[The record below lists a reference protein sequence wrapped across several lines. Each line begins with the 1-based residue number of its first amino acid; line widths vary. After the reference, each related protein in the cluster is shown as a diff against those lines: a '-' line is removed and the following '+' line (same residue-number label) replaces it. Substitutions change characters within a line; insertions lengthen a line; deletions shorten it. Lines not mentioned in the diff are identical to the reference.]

1 VVGVRPEL
9 ADNSETFDAV
19 ECFGASD
26 VRRTDARKALY
37 VNRHFSFGNTS
48 AVTLGV
54 TLPFSNVPVA
64 PRIAHP
70 NRLTVAVTDSLL
82 PAPHK
87 LSGAR

>member
-1 VVGVRPEL
+1 MINQLDAQARYPSIPSWDTRPCRGKAVVGVRPEL

-48 AVTLGV
+48 AVTLG
-54 TLPFSNVPVA
+54 
-64 PRIAHP
+64 
-70 NRLTVAVTDSLL
+70 
-82 PAPHK
+82 
-87 LSGAR
+87 